1 MDFFERQDDAR
12 KKTKLLVF
20 YFVLALI
27 AIIVSIYFVISG
39 SLYVGAQKAAESG
52 YAVRKVPSLW
62 QPDIFIG
69 TAIGVTLVVLLGS
82 GYKSMSLNAGG
93 SVIAKELGGRRID
106 SNTTDAD
113 ERRVMNVVEEM
124 AIASGVPVPE
134 VYLMEHEEGVN
145 AFAAGFSPSDAVIG
159 VTRGCVKLLSRDE
172 LQGVIAHEFSHIL
185 NGDMKLNLRLIGLL
199 FGILMLSIIGRVI
212 MRSVYYS
219 GRSRSGK
226 DNNGLPILAF
236 GVALMI
242 IGYVG
247 VMFGRLIKAAISRQR
262 EYLADAS
269 AVQFTRNP
277 DGIAG
282 ALKKIG
288 GLSQGSQIKDPHA
301 EEASHM
307 FFANG
312 LKASFLSSFATHPP
326 LSDRIKAIDQ
336 YWDGKFP
343 KVSVPE
349 ISSSIRASEG
359 SRSRDSFGAL
369 SGLIA
374 AAAADQEA
382 AQTSRDQH
390 VSAAGSGAAETMVR
404 SIGEIHREQVELA
417 QEMHA
422 GFPQEWLSAVHNQ
435 SGAQA
440 LIFALLLAQ
449 DDDLRSDE
457 LELVKSHTDKL
468 TFETVQYFQ
477 CELGDLH
484 SSKKLAL
491 VDLSI
496 PALKNLSL
504 GEYERFILVMTQI
517 IESDKRVD
525 LFEFTLQKIIQRHLD
540 IYFNR
545 TPRTRIRFKEFA
557 PLAEDAAVLLSTLA
571 GLGSTDMDMVQAAF
585 AEGAREIELEI
596 GGRLSLLSPAECGLK
611 RIDEALNHFDEAAPM
626 VKRKL
631 LQACGRV
638 VMSDDKIVSDEAE
651 LLRAIADTI
660 GCPIPP
666 FVRQNAA

>member
-12 KKTKLLVF
+12 KKTKLLVL
-20 YFVLALI
+20 YFVLALMGII
-27 AIIVSIYFVISG
+27 AAIYLVIAG
-39 SLYVGAQKAAESG
+39 SMVVGSQKAAQRG
-52 YAVRKVPSLW
+52 YQVAKVQSLW
-62 QPDIFIG
+62 QPSIFFG
-69 TAIGVTLVVLLGS
+69 TAIGVSLVVFLGS
-82 GYKSMSLNAGG
+82 GFKSMSLNAGG

-106 SNTTDAD
+106 PNTTDAD

-134 VYLMEHEEGVN
+134 VYLMDQEEAVN

-159 VTRGCVKLLSRDE
+159 VTRGCVKLLTRDE

-219 GRSRSGK
+219 GGGRSRGK

-242 IGYVG
+242 IGYIG
-247 VMFGRLIKAAISRQR
+247 VMFGHLIKAAISRQR

-288 GLSQGSQIKDPHA
+288 GLSMGSRIQDPHA

-312 LKASFLSSFATHPP
+312 IKASFLSSFATHPP
-326 LSDRIKAIDQ
+326 LDKRIKAIDR
-336 YWDGKFP
+336 YWDGKFT
-343 KVSVPE
+343 KVSMPE
-349 ISSSIRASEG
+349 ISSSIKASEG
-359 SRSRDSFGAL
+359 SRSRDPFGAL

-374 AAAADQEA
+374 AAAANEEVKLPPVRTTASQ
-382 AQTSRDQH
+382 S
-390 VSAAGSGAAETMVR
+390 SGEMVH
-404 SIGEIHREQVELA
+404 SIGEIRREQVELA

-422 GFPQEWLSAVHNQ
+422 SFSQEWLSAVRNQ

-449 DDDLRSDE
+449 DDDLRHDE
-457 LELVKSHTDKL
+457 LELLQKGTDSL

-477 CELGDLH
+477 CEIGDLH

-496 PALKNLSL
+496 PALKNMSPP
-504 GEYERFILVMTQI
+504 EYERFTSVMTQL
-517 IESDKRVD
+517 IESDNKVD

-545 TPRTRIRFKEFA
+545 RGSARIRFKNFA
-557 PLAEDAAVLLSTLA
+557 PLADDAAVLLSTLA
-571 GLGSTDMDMVQAAF
+571 GLGSSDMDKVEAAF
-585 AEGAREIELEI
+585 KEGVKQIEMEI
-596 GGRLSLLSPAECGLK
+596 GGDLALLSPSECGLK
-611 RIDEALNHFDEAAPM
+611 RIDEALNRFDEAAPM

-631 LQACGRV
+631 VQACGRI
-638 VMSDDKIVSDEAE
+638 VMADDKVVSDEAE

-666 FVRQNAA
+666 FVRHTAA